1 MNNKYVPRTE
11 LQLTNWRTVRQYP
24 IARKSRTVFKSSCL
38 NVILRRYGTLSCCG
52 VLFIKN
58 QKKNQL
64 LILNRWRYFIY
75 HVLYFTLNSTDA
87 PYHLRKISIKCLVR
101 WLLCFSST
109 HVLHKRNVLTSF
121 DNSFAPRLF
130 YKSPRSLSIKKI
142 SLLWL
147 KPISLFYAFIPLY
160 IVEII

>member
-1 MNNKYVPRTE
+1 MSSNPTLDFKIVTF
-11 LQLTNWRTVRQYP
+11 LKKKKKP
-24 IARKSRTVFKSSCL
+24 IARILFKYCK
-38 NVILRRYGTLSCCG
+38 IR
-52 VLFIKN
+52 K
-58 QKKNQL
+58 
-64 LILNRWRYFIY
+64 ILNRWRYFIY

-142 SLLWL
+142 ILLWL

>member
-1 MNNKYVPRTE
+1 MSSNPTLDFKIVTFLKKKKPIERILFKYCK
-11 LQLTNWRTVRQYP
+11 
-24 IARKSRTVFKSSCL
+24 IRK
-38 NVILRRYGTLSCCG
+38 
-52 VLFIKN
+52 
-58 QKKNQL
+58 
-64 LILNRWRYFIY
+64 ILNRWRYFIY